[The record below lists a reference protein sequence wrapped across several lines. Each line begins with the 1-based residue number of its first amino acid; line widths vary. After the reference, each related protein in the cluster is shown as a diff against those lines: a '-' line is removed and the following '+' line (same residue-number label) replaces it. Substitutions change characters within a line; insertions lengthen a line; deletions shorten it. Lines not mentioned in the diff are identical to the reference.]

1 MSKPDVRPRVIQI
14 MGGQFRW
21 LRLSILAALSM
32 ATLNLP
38 CRAEEP
44 IPKLNY
50 EAVPDFF
57 QLPPGE
63 HFVEVAG
70 VAVNYKGHMYLFHRG
85 KHTLLE
91 FDFSGNF
98 VRSMADDLFVTV
110 HTVRVDAEA
119 DDW

>member
-1 MSKPDVRPRVIQI
+1 MPSPGTTWIRTCRSLRSIHRKHEQARRPRVIQI

-32 ATLNLP
+32 AALNLP

-70 VAVNYKGHMYLFHRG
+70 VGGKFQGTYLCVSSRKASVNG
-85 KHTLLE
+85 
-91 FDFSGNF
+91 
-98 VRSMADDLFVTV
+98 V
-110 HTVRVDAEA
+110 
-119 DDW
+119 